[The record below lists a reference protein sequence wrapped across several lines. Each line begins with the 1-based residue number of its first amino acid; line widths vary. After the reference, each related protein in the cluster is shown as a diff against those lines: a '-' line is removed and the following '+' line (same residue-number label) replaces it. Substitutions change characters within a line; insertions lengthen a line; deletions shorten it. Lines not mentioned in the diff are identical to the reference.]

1 MGKHTSEVIIKLTDN
16 FSKPFEGIVKSWS
29 KGDLISKNFIRN
41 FESMGRTMRNAG
53 ATMFIPLAAGIKT
66 TVDSA
71 MKAEQALAK
80 VTTIMDTSQKSQEQI
95 FKEMREIQLKYGE
108 SITDVGDAF
117 YQVISATVDTANAAK
132 YVDIA
137 MKMNAG
143 GFSEVTTAVNGLT
156 TAYQAYNKKGY
167 EAERLGDIMAMT
179 QKLGKTTMDE
189 ISDSLGQAILFAS
202 SLDMSF
208 EDLGTSIAVLTSN
221 GANTSASM
229 VYLTNALK
237 SIIQPS
243 AQAKKAF
250 DALGV
255 SYGGNAISNAGGFEN
270 YLKQL
275 KNVVGLSQSA
285 NNELAK
291 MIEQYQWGDEELND
305 FLQSAEGLKWIGKS
319 GANID
324 KLTQLFKNI
333 RGGAAI
339 ISLTSS
345 LDKYSDFRQRIG
357 DSNGEL
363 TRIAD
368 TMLGT
373 TQTQFR
379 ILNERVEVL
388 KSKIGENFIP
398 HLLPLIDKVGGWVDK
413 AGEWLDKMDPEER
426 SKLFDSILKFT
437 GAAGITMVVGTLAG
451 AVANILKL
459 INIIGKPLLTGLGG
473 LIKVLSYF
481 GSVKAVMTRVAGAA
495 GNTTEAMAA
504 AAEEAAKAM
513 GSETAANATAQAGVS
528 SASTEF
534 VDPLTTGLAV
544 TAGGSLALGAAK
556 TAGLIGTTEAGTALA
571 TTAGTELATNATHT
585 FITSTSKIVGPLSK
599 ALKVLGPIMAAF
611 EGVRLGF
618 KLGETKIADSSF
630 DKYGEQVYG
639 DDGEFYF
646 KQKDGSL
653 KTWYDFHPEDRPKNQ
668 NPFVNPNIQ
677 FRQAPE
683 KSISINSVNVYGANN
698 IEEIADEVSRYI
710 ENNAK

>member
-71 MKAEQALAK
+71 VKAEQALAK

-285 NNELAK
+285 NDELAK

-459 INIIGKPLLTGLGG
+459 INIIGKPLLAGLGG

-495 GNTTEAMAA
+495 GDTTEAMAA

-513 GSETAANATAQAGVS
+513 GSETAANATTQAG
-528 SASTEF
+528 ASVAGAGF

-544 TAGGSLALGAAK
+544 TAGGSLALGAAE
-556 TAGLIGTTEAGTALA
+556 TAGLIGVSEAGTALA

-585 FITSTSKIVGPLSK
+585 FITSTLKIVGPLSK

-630 DKYGEQVYG
+630 DKYGETVMG
-639 DDGEFYF
+639 ADGEVYF
-646 KQKDGSL
+646 KQADGSL
-653 KTWYDFHPEDRPKNQ
+653 KSWDDFHPSEAKSKNQ
-668 NPFVNPNIQ
+668 NPFIDKNITIQ
-677 FRQAPE
+677 
-683 KSISINSVNVYGANN
+683 SVNVYGANN
-698 IEEIADEVSRYI
+698 IDDITDEVSRYI
-710 ENNAK
+710 ANNAK